1 MADEYWATF
10 SIFDHRGPLYRKA
23 LVLFDRVVMPVP
35 TAPVDSLKQPE
46 IDALAA
52 DADYLTASGAGVR
65 FDWNP
70 DEFFAWREG
79 TIKQDSLQGEALA
92 KVLAKDPP
100 YATRLQL
107 SQKYTGLAREMLPAG
122 VDAVTA
128 VPVYSSPKT
137 YEDATSNLYT
147 AERRSL
153 EVILK
158 HIPVPAD
165 DTPLENTV
173 GLKKDQQFRDSLIQ
187 LRKWQGR
194 VVNEILLKGTDK
206 AMRDADAELE
216 HWIAQYKQGM
226 KKAEIK
232 KVSTTILSVIAIG
245 AALATGTGTLIL
257 LAAKLASPLWT
268 IREISKPCWKEVAE
282 KEYASAGLIYAAEEL
297 SRRLD

>member
-35 TAPVDSLKQPE
+35 TAPVGNLKQPE
-46 IDALAA
+46 IDSVAA
-52 DADYLTASGAGVR
+52 DADYLTASGAGIR

-79 TIKQDSLQGEALA
+79 TVKQDSMHGEALA

-107 SQKYTGLAREMLPAG
+107 SQKYTGIAKEMLPAG

-128 VPVYSSPKT
+128 VPVYSSPKI
-137 YEDATSNLYT
+137 YDDAAASLDS
-147 AERRSL
+147 AERQAL

-165 DTPLENTV
+165 DTPLENIV
-173 GLKKDQQFRDSLIQ
+173 ELRGDPQFRNSMRK
-187 LRKWQGR
+187 LRKWQGD
-194 VVNEILLKGTDK
+194 VVNDVLLKGSDR
-206 AMRDADAELE
+206 AIREANAELE
-216 HWIAQYKQGM
+216 SWIAQYEQAMNNAK
-226 KKAEIK
+226 IK
-232 KVSTTILSVIAIG
+232 KISTTILSIIAIG
-245 AALATGTGTLIL
+245 ASLTTGAGIPIL

-268 IREISKPCWKEVAE
+268 LREISKPCWKDVAE
-282 KEYASAGLIYAAEEL
+282 KEFAPAGVIYAAEQL
-297 SRRLD
+297 S